1 MFLYGGVLKLI
12 GDISGLVGPLSISY
26 IVDYIGKINI
36 TNSNQDTSFNN
47 NNYNNINI
55 SQQNPKINFIMNE
68 NSQIYYLGWFDFIEN
83 GWIMCFSVLIASL
96 AQASFSQASTHIV
109 NMVGIRLRTSIQ
121 GLIYRKTLL
130 ISSSCFF
137 GGNGG
142 NKIDNNDSCNIIE
155 SVGGKRPHEKL
166 PEKQSVFDI
175 GTITN
180 LMSEDALNV
189 MSFFAI
195 AHYVWAIP
203 LKVIIFFELII
214 LFLSEIFTVILILFF
229 NNCFADSYY
238 HVSFIPATGYKCSYW
253 CFGLRHCH
261 GAITI
266 CYRLGNGKELE
277 DNIGMCVF
285 LNLKQKFS

>member
-1 MFLYGGVLKLI
+1 MGML
-12 GDISGLVGPLSISY
+12 
-26 IVDYIGKINI
+26 
-36 TNSNQDTSFNN
+36 
-47 NNYNNINI
+47 
-55 SQQNPKINFIMNE
+55 
-68 NSQIYYLGWFDFIEN
+68 
-83 GWIMCFSVLIASL
+83 VLIASL

-137 GGNGG
+137 SGNGG
-142 NKIDNNDSCNIIE
+142 NKIDNNDSGNIIE

-189 MSFFAI
+189 MSFVAI

-214 LFLSEIFTVILILFF
+214 LFLFF
-229 NNCFADSYY
+229 FFFRNRY
-238 HVSFIPATGYKCSYW
+238 
-253 CFGLRHCH
+253 LRL
-261 GAITI
+261 
-266 CYRLGNGKELE
+266 Y
-277 DNIGMCVF
+277 
-285 LNLKQKFS
+285 

>member
-12 GDISGLVGPLSISY
+12 GDLSGLVGPLSISY
-26 IVDYIGKINI
+26 IVDYIAKINI
-36 TNSNQDTSFNN
+36 TNSNPENGDYNN
-47 NNYNNINI
+47 N
-55 SQQNPKINFIMNE
+55 STSPQNAKINFIMNE
-68 NSQIYYLGWFDFIEN
+68 NSQMYYLGWCDFIEN
-83 GWIMCFSVLIASL
+83 GWIMGMLVLIASL
-96 AQASFSQASTHIV
+96 AQASFSQSSTHIV

-166 PEKQSVFDI
+166 PGKQSVFDV

-214 LFLSEIFTVILILFF
+214 LFLFPDIYGYIDFTF
-229 NNCFADSYY
+229 
-238 HVSFIPATGYKCSYW
+238 
-253 CFGLRHCH
+253 
-261 GAITI
+261 
-266 CYRLGNGKELE
+266 
-277 DNIGMCVF
+277 
-285 LNLKQKFS
+285 Q

>member
-1 MFLYGGVLKLI
+1 
-12 GDISGLVGPLSISY
+12 
-26 IVDYIGKINI
+26 
-36 TNSNQDTSFNN
+36 
-47 NNYNNINI
+47 
-55 SQQNPKINFIMNE
+55 MNE
-68 NSQIYYLGWFDFIEN
+68 NSQIYYLGWCDFIEN
-83 GWIMCFSVLIASL
+83 GWIMGMLVLIASL
-96 AQASFSQASTHIV
+96 AQASLSQASTHIV

-155 SVGGKRPHEKL
+155 SVGGKQPHAKL

-189 MSFFAI
+189 MSFVAI

-214 LFLSEIFTVILILFF
+214 LFPFRI
-229 NNCFADSYY
+229 Y
-238 HVSFIPATGYKCSYW
+238 
-253 CFGLRHCH
+253 LRL
-261 GAITI
+261 
-266 CYRLGNGKELE
+266 Y
-277 DNIGMCVF
+277 
-285 LNLKQKFS
+285 

>member
-1 MFLYGGVLKLI
+1 MIFF
-12 GDISGLVGPLSISY
+12 SGLVGPLSISY
-26 IVDYIGKINI
+26 IVDYIDKINI
-36 TNSNQDTSFNN
+36 TNSSTDTTVNN
-47 NNYNNINI
+47 NTI

-68 NSQIYYLGWFDFIEN
+68 NSQIYYLGWCDFIEN
-83 GWIMCFSVLIASL
+83 GWIMGMLVLIASL

-142 NKIDNNDSCNIIE
+142 NKIDNNDSCHIIE

-189 MSFFAI
+189 MSFVWI

-214 LFLSEIFTVILILFF
+214 LFLFPGDIYCSIDFYFSIIVSQIAIIMYLLYQQLGISALIGALVCIIVMLPLQFVIGSAMASNSKII
-229 NNCFADSYY
+229 S
-238 HVSFIPATGYKCSYW
+238 V
-253 CFGLRHCH
+253 
-261 GAITI
+261 
-266 CYRLGNGKELE
+266 
-277 DNIGMCVF
+277 CVF
-285 LNLKQKFS
+285 HLI